1 MGEGQESR
9 PWANG
14 CSRCIRR
21 TQFVCYGKTE
31 WNAIHYSYFPN
42 GFASKSTVGDWF
54 ATPVLIL
61 QMKTNSRW
69 VTQMI
74 AKKIA
79 IKFGIK
85 VIQTRRWEEEK
96 KRKETRKE
104 HLNIP
109 NFIMAWWFQTSGRFP
124 TWTFKGQKKTCCYFF
139 FYSFPLFLPVFFPL
153 ENVLFPRHI
162 TVILLPKVL
171 FQSGLW
177 SFNQRDSSKKRGVGE
192 GRNTSFGHL
201 CLLVTTRKS
210 PVLFCYTANLSKCEH
225 SHLNINFLAVAA
237 ILNSFSGNISIWW
250 LSRSNSN
257 MFDIQ
262 IKKTKS
268 NDRIIPRNPLSF
280 ITENVMCRL
289 NIKTRKL

>member
-1 MGEGQESR
+1 MQRCFKLLNLNRNIAGHRRLDGRVFDVCLQRPTGIRTGQLRHQIRRSSRKDQESDAGAMGEGQESR

-85 VIQTRRWEEEK
+85 VIQTQRWEEEK

-124 TWTFKGQKKTCCYFF
+124 TWTFKGQKKNLLLFF
-139 FYSFPLFLPVFFPL
+139 FLLLSSFSSCFFSLRKCIVSTPYYCY
-153 ENVLFPRHI
+153 I
-162 TVILLPKVL
+162 AAKSSLPKRPLV
-171 FQSGLW
+171 FQSER
-177 SFNQRDSSKKRGVGE
+177 FQ
-192 GRNTSFGHL
+192 
-201 CLLVTTRKS
+201 
-210 PVLFCYTANLSKCEH
+210 
-225 SHLNINFLAVAA
+225 
-237 ILNSFSGNISIWW
+237 
-250 LSRSNSN
+250 
-257 MFDIQ
+257 
-262 IKKTKS
+262 
-268 NDRIIPRNPLSF
+268 
-280 ITENVMCRL
+280 
-289 NIKTRKL
+289 